1 MSPGLVLLSLLSSIR
16 TLRLL
21 LLFFFFFS
29 CCLKTTICLSVR
41 VSSVLDRADEHVV
54 VPAVGKNQR
63 EQVYQIAYCGGR
75 FVRATGES
83 FNGSVTH
90 KVLNVIIEI
99 PDKKFPSD
107 VRNLTSGALSTR
119 YSLISNF
126 LFSICILQV
135 GSADLC
141 NLWCEARSVA
151 LENARRE
158 WLQAEV
164 TGCDNFCLADKH
176 RQNHSSFLFSIT
188 MNSALGCQC
197 SFMCPY
203 SL

>member
-1 MSPGLVLLSLLSSIR
+1 MSSI
-16 TLRLL
+16 
-21 LLFFFFFS
+21 
-29 CCLKTTICLSVR
+29 
-41 VSSVLDRADEHVV
+41 LDRADEHVV
-54 VPAVGKNQR
+54 VPAVGKISGNKCIKSLI
-63 EQVYQIAYCGGR
+63 VVGGLW
-75 FVRATGES
+75 VQLKCPSTAAL
-83 FNGSVTH
+83 H

-107 VRNLTSGALSTR
+107 VQNLTSGALSAR

-158 WLQAEV
+158 WLEAEV

-203 SL
+203 SLWDPVLFFFFFLSPTTQQ

>member
-1 MSPGLVLLSLLSSIR
+1 M
-16 TLRLL
+16 
-21 LLFFFFFS
+21 
-29 CCLKTTICLSVR
+29 
-41 VSSVLDRADEHVV
+41 
-54 VPAVGKNQR
+54 
-63 EQVYQIAYCGGR
+63 YQIAYCGGR

-99 PDKKFPSD
+99 PDEKFPSD

-203 SL
+203 SLWDPVLLFFFSFFFSHNTTVKCCLPFCCCAACS

>member
-1 MSPGLVLLSLLSSIR
+1 MGGLCAQLESPSTAALH
-16 TLRLL
+16 T
-21 LLFFFFFS
+21 
-29 CCLKTTICLSVR
+29 
-41 VSSVLDRADEHVV
+41 
-54 VPAVGKNQR
+54 
-63 EQVYQIAYCGGR
+63 
-75 FVRATGES
+75 
-83 FNGSVTH
+83 

-203 SL
+203 SLWDPVLLFFFSFFFSHNTTVKCCLPFCCCAACS